1 MFQIHIRYL
10 LLYEF
15 QKGTTIIYTIK
26 NICEIYGKCI
36 VKIWTYQIW
45 FQKYQSGDVDIYDAP
60 LSKKLKLINKDDL

>member
-26 NICEIYGKCI
+26 NICEIYGECI
-36 VKIWTYQIW
+36 VKI
-45 FQKYQSGDVDIYDAP
+45 
-60 LSKKLKLINKDDL
+60 